1 MKEEKKVGYSILVVG
16 AISLGE
22 AWLNILG
29 GAADAFDIFFLGLGL
44 IASLAGIALI
54 VQKGSSTNEK

>member
-1 MKEEKKVGYSILVVG
+1 MKEEKKVGYSALVVG

-22 AWLNILG
+22 AWVNILG
-29 GAADAFDIFFLGLGL
+29 GAADAFDIFFLMLGL

-54 VQKGSSTNEK
+54 IQKGHPPVKE